1 MNKIDIST
9 EKKKK
14 EIYEI
19 FDSCSTKTEVYQRF
33 GISDNTL
40 GKGYVEKIAAEIGFD
55 FSIYK
60 ERKKRYCLFCG
71 KELKKGQKKFCSS
84 SCSAKYFN
92 GGKHLKEETKKKIS
106 ESLKKRNAEK
116 TETREPKLCVVCG
129 KELSGTN
136 KKHCSSECRK
146 SVYQGN
152 RKSVTIVCKYC
163 GREFTGLYGRKFCC
177 NECSAAY
184 NADKTIY
191 AWKNGEYKIGE
202 SCELPQSIRTYLF
215 NKANYQCEICGFEGY
230 NKKTGKTI
238 LQIHHIDGDSKNSQE
253 ENLQV
258 ICPNCHAM
266 TENYMGLNK
275 GKSGRKT
282 RYKKESNAKR

>member
-92 GGKHLKEETKKKIS
+92 GGKHLKEETKKK
-106 ESLKKRNAEK
+106 R
-116 TETREPKLCVVCG
+116 
-129 KELSGTN
+129 
-136 KKHCSSECRK
+136 
-146 SVYQGN
+146 
-152 RKSVTIVCKYC
+152 
-163 GREFTGLYGRKFCC
+163 
-177 NECSAAY
+177 
-184 NADKTIY
+184 
-191 AWKNGEYKIGE
+191 
-202 SCELPQSIRTYLF
+202 
-215 NKANYQCEICGFEGY
+215 
-230 NKKTGKTI
+230 
-238 LQIHHIDGDSKNSQE
+238 
-253 ENLQV
+253 
-258 ICPNCHAM
+258 
-266 TENYMGLNK
+266 
-275 GKSGRKT
+275 
-282 RYKKESNAKR
+282 